1 MKRLL
6 KSALVATV
14 VAMGAGGVAQ
24 AQTMS
29 NRRASQAELGIY
41 AGGAYSTSWFSI
53 TRNNEDVGYHPGLSP
68 IFGAEAAYYFTPMLG
83 LRVNGA
89 YMPTKL
95 PHESGVDVG
104 ADGRHAFV
112 VNNWI
117 YDLDLVLRPW
127 IMSEGSTMSSMYA
140 FLGGGGFTSVTHAQ
154 KTAGGQCFANPG
166 YLVNGVCQPT
176 DTKLGT
182 VGQGTV
188 GIGFDLFPLTSSIG
202 LFTEAAVTGY
212 DSPSHVTGTRAE
224 DKIAFTPRLVV
235 GLKAAFGNL
244 IPPPPIVVPPAP
256 EPMPVPVP
264 TPTPVVQTQ
273 DVNYCVIQN
282 NTLSNVTVTYNPT
295 SGDTTYNGTAV
306 ATAFPATT
314 GYAAG
319 STWFI
324 NNDAITFMGRR
335 YVKLGLPRILGV
347 SEVTGAGMYEGVP
360 VFAENGA
367 MPAPAANGRQSGPD
381 VIYIPVRPGC
391 EFQPYQAEQVIKRVR
406 G

>member
-14 VAMGAGGVAQ
+14 VATGAVGVAQ

-41 AGGAYSTSWFSI
+41 AGGAYSTAWFSVPAGGSS
-53 TRNNEDVGYHPGLSP
+53 RDGLHPGLSP
-68 IFGAEAAYYFTPMLG
+68 IFGAEAAYYFTPMVG

-95 PHESGVDVG
+95 PHVSGQSVN
-104 ADGRHAFV
+104 ATGRQAYA

-127 IMSEGSTMSSMYA
+127 IMSDGSMMSSMYA
-140 FLGGGGFTSVTHAQ
+140 FLGGGGFTSVAHVPSV
-154 KTAGGQCFANPG
+154 GNCFNNAG
-166 YLVNGVCQPT
+166 YLAAGVCQPT
-176 DTKLGT
+176 AAKLGT

-188 GIGFDLFPLTSSIG
+188 GLGWDLFPLTSSIG

-212 DSPSHVTGTRAE
+212 DSPSHVVGTVAD
-224 DKIAFTPRLVV
+224 DKIAFTPRLVL

-244 IPPPPIVVPPAP
+244 IPPAPVVVPPAP
-256 EPMPVPVP
+256 EPQPL
-264 TPTPVVQTQ
+264 PTPVPPPAPMPQ

-314 GYAAG
+314 GYAGGA
-319 STWFI
+319 TWFI
-324 NNDAITFMGRR
+324 NNTAITFMGRR
-335 YVKLGLPRILGV
+335 YEKLGLPRILGV
-347 SEVTGAGMYEGVP
+347 SDVTGAGMYEGVP

-367 MPAPAANGRQSGPD
+367 MPAPDARGRQMGPD

-391 EFQPYQAEQVIKRVR
+391 EFQPYQAAEIIKRVR